1 MCGIAGFLGAW
12 PEQLLARMATALRH
26 RGPDGEGI
34 WWSERDE
41 IGLAHRRLAIID
53 CSDNA
58 AQPMVSCS
66 GRYHV
71 VFNGE
76 IYNFRALA
84 AELRGRGYEF
94 NERSDTAVLGPLYD
108 LHGPDMLG
116 RLSGIF
122 AFALWDAQKK
132 RLFAARDRVGVKPF
146 YYAKTNR
153 GLAFASELKALML
166 LPDLDHA
173 TDKAALYDYLVHLWS
188 PGQRTMLQHVKKL
201 LPGHYLIAERGKVIE
216 PQRWHFPAGA
226 AADAWCAGP
235 TNLANASTELLA
247 LLDSIVADQCV
258 ADVPIGAFLSGGIDS
273 SAIVAAMLATD
284 NRPAKAYCVGYN
296 GPSLAD
302 EGFEDDLPYARAF
315 AASLGVPLEPIIVGP
330 IDGSDLE
337 RLVYHL
343 EEPQA
348 DPAPIYVKAISEA
361 ARADG
366 IKVLM
371 SGAGGDDVFSGY
383 RRHTAA
389 ALRAWTGRLGKSTRQ
404 LLSLTGRIVSSPVR
418 RRLDRIGYML
428 QGSDEQFLLRAF
440 EFTSPDLVG
449 GCVTEDVRRARASAD
464 LNRLEL
470 AIIASRG
477 THLVDRML
485 SMELAGFLPDHNL
498 NYTDKAAMAA
508 GVEVRV
514 PFLDDRILSFA
525 GGLPPN
531 FKVRCGRTKWLLRQA
546 LKHRLPKAILHRAKT
561 GFGAPVRL
569 LVKGSLRAVIE
580 DVLRSESFRSRG
592 LFEPEGVRGLA
603 ADTFDGGCDGA
614 YLLLAIVMVELWLR
628 QFQSI
633 SARSQSAV
641 PRVQAL

>member
-12 PEQLLARMATALRH
+12 PEQLLAPMAAALRH

-34 WWSERDE
+34 WWSEQDE

-84 AELRGRGYEF
+84 AELRNHGYEF
-94 NERSDTAVLGPLYD
+94 NEHSDTAVLGPLYD
-108 LHGPDMLG
+108 LHGPGMLR
-116 RLSGIF
+116 RLNGIF
-122 AFALWDAQKK
+122 AFALWDAKKK
-132 RLFAARDRVGVKPF
+132 RLFAARDGVGVKPF
-146 YYAKTNR
+146 YYAKTSR

-173 TDKAALYDYLVHLWS
+173 TDKAALCDYLVHLWS

-201 LPGHYLIAERGKVIE
+201 LPGHYLIAERGKTTE
-216 PQRWHFPAGA
+216 NHKWYFPEIA
-226 AADAWCAGP
+226 AAKSSFTGP
-235 TNLANASTELLA
+235 TNLANAGAELLA
-247 LLDSIVADQCV
+247 LLDAVVADQCV

-273 SAIVAAMLATD
+273 SAIVAAMLATG
-284 NRPAKAYCVGYN
+284 NRPAKAYCVGYS
-296 GPSLAD
+296 GPSLSG

-315 AASLGVPLEPIIVGP
+315 AASLGVPLEPIIVGS

-337 RLVYHL
+337 RLVYDL

-361 ARADG
+361 ARTDG

-383 RRHTAA
+383 RRHAAA
-389 ALRAWTGRLGKSTRQ
+389 ALRAWTGRLGKSTSQ
-404 LLSLTGRIVSSPVR
+404 ILSLTGRMVSSPAR

-440 EFTSPDLVG
+440 EFTSSDLVG
-449 GCVTEDVRRARASAD
+449 SCVAEDVRRARTCAD
-464 LNRLEL
+464 PNRLEL
-470 AIIASRG
+470 AMIASRG

-525 GGLPPN
+525 SGLPPN
-531 FKVRCGRTKWLLRQA
+531 FKVRRGHTKWLLRRA
-546 LKHRLPKAILHRAKT
+546 LKRRLPKAILQRSKT

-569 LVKGSLRAVIE
+569 WVRGSLREAIE
-580 DVLRSESFRSRG
+580 DILSSESFRSRG

-603 ADTFDGGCDGA
+603 ADTFAGRRDGA
-614 YLLLAIVMVELWLR
+614 YLLLAIIMVELWLR
-628 QFQSI
+628 QF
-633 SARSQSAV
+633 
-641 PRVQAL
+641 

>member
-12 PEQLLARMATALRH
+12 PEQLLARMATVLRH

-53 CSDNA
+53 CSDDA

-201 LPGHYLIAERGKVIE
+201 LPGHYLIAERGKAIE
-216 PQRWHFPAGA
+216 IQRWHFPGRA
-226 AADAWCAGP
+226 AADSWCAGP
-235 TNLANASTELLA
+235 TNLGNAGAELLA
-247 LLDSIVADQCV
+247 LLDSVVADQCV

-273 SAIVAAMLATD
+273 SAIVAAMLA
-284 NRPAKAYCVGYN
+284 RRFVYGRASSRLPRCRRKSVPHWYC
-296 GPSLAD
+296 
-302 EGFEDDLPYARAF
+302 F
-315 AASLGVPLEPIIVGP
+315 AAYTRPLARFRRFWPEG
-330 IDGSDLE
+330 
-337 RLVYHL
+337 YC
-343 EEPQA
+343 
-348 DPAPIYVKAISEA
+348 PAAS
-361 ARADG
+361 
-366 IKVLM
+366 
-371 SGAGGDDVFSGY
+371 SFS
-383 RRHTAA
+383 
-389 ALRAWTGRLGKSTRQ
+389 
-404 LLSLTGRIVSSPVR
+404 
-418 RRLDRIGYML
+418 
-428 QGSDEQFLLRAF
+428 
-440 EFTSPDLVG
+440 TSF
-449 GCVTEDVRRARASAD
+449 
-464 LNRLEL
+464 
-470 AIIASRG
+470 ASRRSANG
-477 THLVDRML
+477 AFTFSQAWAR
-485 SMELAGFLPDHNL
+485 
-498 NYTDKAAMAA
+498 
-508 GVEVRV
+508 R
-514 PFLDDRILSFA
+514 SF
-525 GGLPPN
+525 
-531 FKVRCGRTKWLLRQA
+531 
-546 LKHRLPKAILHRAKT
+546 
-561 GFGAPVRL
+561 
-569 LVKGSLRAVIE
+569 
-580 DVLRSESFRSRG
+580 
-592 LFEPEGVRGLA
+592 
-603 ADTFDGGCDGA
+603 
-614 YLLLAIVMVELWLR
+614 
-628 QFQSI
+628 
-633 SARSQSAV
+633 
-641 PRVQAL
+641 